1 MLLRYELNPDIS
13 AELVASLRQRCGW
26 EARQKKMEKIIGCT
40 YLTAACFDDQKLIGF
55 VDALSDGV
63 EDALIRGLVVDPDY
77 RRRGIAVALLNIVIE
92 RIKADQIKTVNVL
105 FDEPNLADLYR
116 KAGFRIV
123 SGGLIDNEAEG
134 F

>member
-1 MLLRYELNPDIS
+1 VLLRYELNPDIS

>member
-1 MLLRYELNPDIS
+1 VLLRYELNPEVS
-13 AELVASLRQRCGW
+13 AEMVASLRQRCGW

-40 YLTAACFDDQKLIGF
+40 YLAAACFDDQKLIGF
-55 VDALSDGV
+55 VDVLSDGV
-63 EDALIRGLVVDPDY
+63 EDALIRGLIVDPDY
-77 RRRGIAVALLNIVIE
+77 RRRGIAVALLNMVVG
-92 RIKADQIKTVNVL
+92 RIRADQIKTVNVL
-105 FDEPNLADLYR
+105 FEPNLADLYQ

>member
-40 YLTAACFDDQKLIGF
+40 YLTAACFDDQNLIGF
-55 VDALSDGV
+55 VDVLSDGV
-63 EDALIRGLVVDPDY
+63 DDALIRGLVVDPGY
-77 RRRGIAVALLNIVIE
+77 RRRGVAVALLTMVVE
-92 RIKADQIKTVNVL
+92 RIKTDQIKTVNVL
-105 FDEPNLADLYR
+105 FEPNLAGLYL

>member
-13 AELVASLRQRCGW
+13 AVLVASLRQRCGW

-55 VDALSDGV
+55 VDVLSDGV

-77 RRRGIAVALLNIVIE
+77 RRRGIAVALLNMVVE
-92 RIKADQIKTVNVL
+92 RTKADQIKTVNVL
-105 FDEPNLADLYR
+105 FDEPNLAGLYR

>member
-1 MLLRYELNPDIS
+1 MLLRYDLNPDIT

-55 VDALSDGV
+55 VDVLSDGV
-63 EDALIRGLVVDPDY
+63 DDALIRGLVVDPGY
-77 RRRGIAVALLNIVIE
+77 RRRGIAVALLSMVVE

-105 FDEPNLADLYR
+105 FEPNLADLYR